1 MPRAPMQMR
10 AGIYRVLRIALVAG
24 AAWLGYR
31 WLAPMGLG
39 WVVLA
44 VAGAAAGGWL
54 VMRLVR
60 VRRDRALDARADR
73 WAEAL
78 LSPPHRPA
86 AIREIRAARDAAR
99 ATPAEH
105 ARLTLVLAE
114 LLEADGDAKDAV
126 EVLAEVSTA
135 PLAPPLRAVIR
146 HARAVAHLSAGEP
159 DAARRALDEDAEPS
173 GDRAME
179 LRPRMMRGPIAAE
192 TGNAAEAKKV
202 AAEAKEEALDDEDL
216 RVEARV
222 LEAVA
227 FDAAGQRAE
236 AVTRMRRV
244 GDDMLEVLAVLGLPR
259 VRALATE
266 ALADR
271 DA

>member
-1 MPRAPMQMR
+1 MQMR

-24 AAWLGYR
+24 VAWLGYQ

-44 VAGAAAGGWL
+44 LAGLAAGGW
-54 VMRLVR
+54 VVFRLVR
-60 VRRDRALDARADR
+60 IRRERALDARADR

-78 LSPPHRPA
+78 MSPPHRPA
-86 AIREIRAARDAAR
+86 AIREIRGAREAARSR
-99 ATPAEH
+99 PEEH

-126 EVLAEVSTA
+126 EVLEETGTA
-135 PLAPPLRAVIR
+135 GLAPPLRAVMR
-146 HARAVAHLSAGEP
+146 HARAVAHLSAGDPE
-159 DAARRALDEDAEPS
+159 AARRALDEDTEPS

-179 LRPRMMRGPIAAE
+179 LRLRMMRGLIDAE
-192 TGNAAEAKKV
+192 TGNAAAAKK
-202 AAEAKEEALDDEDL
+202 AASEAREEALDDEDL

-227 FDAAGQRAE
+227 FDAAGQRTQAIE
-236 AVTRMRRV
+236 RMNRL
-244 GDDMLEVLAVLGLPR
+244 GDEMLEILAVLGLPR
-259 VRALATE
+259 VRELATE
-266 ALADR
+266 ALASDV
-271 DA
+271 D